1 MMSRIHRLSIPMMLA
16 ALVAVLIGPS
26 MVTATA
32 AASVTERVMIPAAAF
47 IPTTDGWDYNNN
59 GYYLDM
65 SSGSGNFAAPLT
77 FPAQQVRMTR
87 ITLYAWDNG
96 TGQACA
102 TLYRAEPTEADESNQ
117 GQVCT
122 TDSSADPQKVST
134 GTQFPRF
141 ANTGMQMPY
150 LWVSLSGDATLYGV
164 AVTYTYTP

>member
-1 MMSRIHRLSIPMMLA
+1 MVLA

-32 AASVTERVMIPAAAF
+32 AADVTGRVMIPAAAL
-47 IPTTDGWDYNNN
+47 IPASDDYDYTNN
-59 GYYLDM
+59 GYYVYSL
-65 SSGSGNFAAPLT
+65 SGNAVFSAPLT

-96 TGQACA
+96 TGQACV
-102 TLYRAEPTEADESNQ
+102 TLYRAEPTEGDESFQ
-117 GQVCT
+117 GSRCT
-122 TDSSADPQKVST
+122 TDSTADPQKVTT

-150 LWVSLSGDATLYGV
+150 LWVSLTGSAKIYGV
-164 AVTYTYTP
+164 SVTYTYTP